1 MKRTTIMVDEALL
14 YDLQRIARSQ
24 KKTSSAVIRE
34 ALEAYVT
41 EQHEKSPPANPL
53 LALIGIFDE
62 GEPTDVSNGGD
73 EEILRQGIHP
83 IYGWSTHDE
92 SNDHGH
98 ELLVRADE
106 PKRQR
111 SRKVHSRRKKPAR
124 KPAVA
129 RDRAA

>member
-14 YDLQRIARSQ
+14 YDLQRIARAQ

-41 EQHEKSPPANPL
+41 DQHEKSPMANPL

-62 GEPTDVSNGGD
+62 GEPTDVSDGDD

-83 IYGWSTHDE
+83 IYGWSSHDE

-98 ELLVRADE
+98 ELPIRADE
-106 PKRQR
+106 QERQR
-111 SRKVHSRRKKPAR
+111 PRKMRSRRKKPAR
-124 KPAVA
+124 KPAAA
-129 RDRAA
+129 RDRTA